1 MAIYDNWHSRL
12 VGWLKI
18 LLPLAALGLL
28 SSMFLLNLGPDADG
42 AIPFAEI
49 EELAREQ
56 IISQP
61 YFAGVAD
68 DGSIVTISAKA
79 AQPDLEGGLFV
90 DTLAAEVT
98 ATDGSNVTLRA
109 GSGSILNGGRTAQL
123 DGLVRM
129 ETSTGYQLETTGLIA
144 GLDTGRV
151 ETIGPLQGRAPFGEL
166 SAGHL
171 TVETPPEGDGG
182 TRLLFT
188 DGVRLLYQPSIEDR

>member
-1 MAIYDNWHSRL
+1 MVIYDNWHSRL

-18 LLPLAALGLL
+18 ILPLAALGLL

-42 AIPFAEI
+42 TIPFSEI

-56 IISQP
+56 TISEP

-79 AQPDLEGGLFV
+79 ARPDGEGGLSV
-90 DTLAAEVT
+90 DTLSAELT
-98 ATDGSNVTLRA
+98 STDGSQVTLRA
-109 GSGSILNGGRTAQL
+109 GAGSIQNGGRTAQL

-129 ETSTGYQLETTGLIA
+129 ETSTGYRLETTGLIA

-151 ETIGPLQGRAPFGEL
+151 DTIGLLQGRAPFGEL

-171 TVETPPEGDGG
+171 TVETPPGAGG

-188 DGVRLLYQPSIEDR
+188 DGVRLLYHPSIEER